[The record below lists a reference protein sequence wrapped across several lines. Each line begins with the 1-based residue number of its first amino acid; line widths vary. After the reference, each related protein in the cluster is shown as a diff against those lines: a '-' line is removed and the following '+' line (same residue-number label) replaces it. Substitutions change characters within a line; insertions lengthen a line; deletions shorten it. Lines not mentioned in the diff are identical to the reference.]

1 MNCFPLFIH
10 IFFIILYIILF
21 SFIFNPKLENIIMIF
36 VFILTFIG
44 GYNLISDLSR
54 RELFLEFEPF
64 MEIFKA
70 GSGFD
75 LVKLLLFSPFTTAF
89 ILILFIISLFNYF
102 TGEKTSNIYHIVLF
116 TLLLFI
122 TNIAQIGIKYKN
134 IKLAYIL
141 IPTILLLLFSITFVL
156 IGIYNTSTYSIG
168 KTESIPYSQLDS
180 NSVYYKIMM
189 IFYILIFALFFIYFV
204 IFYTKGDK
212 NMQYQLYSIVLL
224 LYGIS
229 CSMIFISSNILKIKF
244 LGKTE

>member
-1 MNCFPLFIH
+1 MIFLFIV
-10 IFFIILYIILF
+10 
-21 SFIFNPKLENIIMIF
+21 S
-36 VFILTFIG
+36 FIG

-54 RELFLEFEPF
+54 RKLFFEFEPF

-89 ILILFIISLFNYF
+89 ILILFIMALINYF
-102 TGEKTSNIYHIVLF
+102 TGGKTSNIYHIIAL

-122 TNIAQIGIKYKN
+122 TNILQIGIKYKN

-141 IPTILLLLFSITFVL
+141 IPPILLLLFSIAFIL
-156 IGIYNTSTYSIG
+156 IGIYNTNTYLTG
-168 KTESIPYSQLDS
+168 KIDPIPYSQLDS
-180 NSVYYKIMM
+180 TSIYYKIMM

-204 IFYTKGDK
+204 IFYTEGDK

-229 CSMIFISSNILKIKF
+229 SGMIYISSNILKTKF
-244 LGKTE
+244 LAKTG